1 MKEITSHNIRI
12 LKARKGIS
20 SYRLIIDTGLNKHT
34 FKNLEYGNCEPKCS
48 QAIKLSEYFG
58 IDIKQ
63 FLTIKLN

>member
-1 MKEITSHNIRI
+1 MKEITSHN
-12 LKARKGIS
+12 
-20 SYRLIIDTGLNKHT
+20 TGLNKHT